1 MAALRSACLAAAT
14 WAAWAQPAERP
25 AGPDLRPLLGI
36 PYVDDAVT
44 DGRGRC
50 VTFRAPDVPLPRPGL
65 NCSGFVV
72 AAARRLWGY
81 AGGPRE
87 AARDRAGDS
96 GPGAALGEDWDFGYD
111 LALNL
116 TEGRSRR
123 WLTPAGELPAATPAL
138 ALQAWPVRGP
148 EGWRRAFEG
157 LGRNGAGVAAFL
169 RVRGGRLRFHH
180 VGLLVRERGR
190 AWFYQTLPHGRVHR
204 LEPLADAGQVRLA
217 SMFGPGERMVVL
229 AVR

>member
-1 MAALRSACLAAAT
+1 MAALRSACLLAAT
-14 WAAWAQPAERP
+14 WAAWAQPAGG
-25 AGPDLRPLLGI
+25 AGADLRPLLGI

-44 DGRGRC
+44 DARGLT
-50 VTFRAPDVPLPRPGL
+50 VTFRAPGSPLPRPGL

-81 AGGPRE
+81 AGDPRD

-96 GPGAALGEDWDFGYD
+96 GPGAAAGEDWDFGYD

-116 TEGRSRR
+116 TEGRPRR
-123 WLTPAGELPAATPAL
+123 WLTLAGERPAATPAL
-138 ALQAWPVRGP
+138 ELRGWPVRDR

-157 LGRNGAGVAAFL
+157 LGRDAAGVAVFL
-169 RVRGGRLRFHH
+169 RVRAGRPRFHH
-180 VGLLVRERGR
+180 VGLLAQERGR
-190 AWFYQTLPHGRVHR
+190 AWFYQTLPRGRVHR
-204 LEPLADAGQVRLA
+204 LEPLTEGGRVRLA